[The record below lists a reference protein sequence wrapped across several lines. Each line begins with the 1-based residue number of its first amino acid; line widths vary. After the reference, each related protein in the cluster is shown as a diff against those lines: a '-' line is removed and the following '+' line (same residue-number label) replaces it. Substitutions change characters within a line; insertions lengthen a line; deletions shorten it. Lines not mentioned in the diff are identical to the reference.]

1 MKPTILLV
9 HILLVGIWLGCVLT
23 EALFERAL
31 LGKGRE
37 QERILTR
44 LHKRVDVWIEIP
56 AFVGVLVSGGV
67 LLNHAD
73 WNRILQTK
81 VLLGLVAIA
90 ANAYC
95 VGLVFRR
102 SKTAESGDW
111 ERFEALDHLQHK
123 WGAVVLV
130 AMLLALGLGVHL
142 WSRLAV
148 T

>member
-1 MKPTILLV
+1 MKTTVLLV

-37 QERILTR
+37 QEWILTR

-73 WNRILQTK
+73 
-81 VLLGLVAIA
+81 
-90 ANAYC
+90 
-95 VGLVFRR
+95 
-102 SKTAESGDW
+102 
-111 ERFEALDHLQHK
+111 
-123 WGAVVLV
+123 
-130 AMLLALGLGVHL
+130 
-142 WSRLAV
+142 
-148 T
+148 